1 MRAMAALGL
10 ACFVWQQRGGNE
22 IDAAM
27 EVLSDIRAECNNA
40 ITRAVGRRLRTF
52 LVQTFLL
59 SLPEQRSPDCYTAWL
74 SRSSPD
80 MDRTERAQ
88 HLLAYSKW
96 LPNPKKKRMRRARQK
111 VATST
116 PEERRAA
123 FELVCEVMDKVQSIC

>member
-1 MRAMAALGL
+1 MAALGL

-27 EVLSDIRAECNNA
+27 EVLRDIRAECNNA

-59 SLPEQRSPDCYTAWL
+59 SLPEQRSPDCYTAWC
-74 SRSSPD
+74 PD
-80 MDRTERAQ
+80 MDRAERAQ
-88 HLLAYSKW
+88 HLPSYSKW
-96 LPNPKKKRMRRARQK
+96 LPNPKKKLVCRAHRK
-111 VATST
+111 VVTST